1 MPWWLWVSSG
11 ILCMIIEI
19 ATPGFFFFSIGL
31 GAIVAGIFAEP
42 FSLPIELVIFS
53 TTTIV
58 SFILMKRFAKALFRT
73 DEVKSN
79 IFALVD
85 KTGIVTK
92 DIPVASRGYV
102 RIEGE
107 EWSAVCEDISAS
119 IPAGTMV
126 KIAKTEGNKVIVTPL

>member
-1 MPWWLWVSSG
+1 MAWWLWVSGG
-11 ILCMIIEI
+11 ILCMIVEI

-31 GAIVAGIFAEP
+31 GAIITGIFAR
-42 FSLPIELVIFS
+42 FLPPGLQYAIFS
-53 TTTIV
+53 VSTIV
-58 SFILMKRFAKALFRT
+58 SFILMKRFAKALFRK

-79 IFALVD
+79 IYALVD

-92 DIPVASRGYV
+92 DILPPARGYV
-102 RIEGE
+102 KIDGE
-107 EWSAVCEDISAS
+107 EWSAISEDFTTS